1 MNSEYEQN
9 DMDATSLEALTRIN
23 GQAVETRRRIPYEVT
38 VYAIPEQW
46 REEEVKMLRA
56 AVEFQPTLYRLIG
69 KLATRQDWQNLMNLQ
84 RGVLQTNGREL
95 EESLRSTLRQDGS
108 VREKYFSEISKLLS
122 DSLKSMEAATL
133 RLEQKIRRLTMLSV
147 AASTIMSAL
156 VCAVLYLLAG

>member
-23 GQAVETRRRIPYEVT
+23 GQAVETRQRIPYDVT
-38 VYAIPEQW
+38 VYAVPEQW
-46 REEEVKMLRA
+46 REEEAKMLRA

-69 KLATRQDWQNLMNLQ
+69 KLATREDWQSLMNLQ
-84 RGVLQTNGREL
+84 RNVLQTNGQEL
-95 EESLRSTLRQDGS
+95 EESIRSTLRQDGS

-122 DSLKSMEAATL
+122 DSLKSMEATTL
-133 RLEQKIRRLTMLSV
+133 RLEQKIRKLTMLSV

>member
-23 GQAVETRRRIPYEVT
+23 GQAVETRRRIPYDVT

-69 KLATRQDWQNLMNLQ
+69 KLATRQDCP
-84 RGVLQTNGREL
+84 VGRPL
-95 EESLRSTLRQDGS
+95 NNSNRDFYSSL
-108 VREKYFSEISKLLS
+108 
-122 DSLKSMEAATL
+122 
-133 RLEQKIRRLTMLSV
+133 
-147 AASTIMSAL
+147 
-156 VCAVLYLLAG
+156 